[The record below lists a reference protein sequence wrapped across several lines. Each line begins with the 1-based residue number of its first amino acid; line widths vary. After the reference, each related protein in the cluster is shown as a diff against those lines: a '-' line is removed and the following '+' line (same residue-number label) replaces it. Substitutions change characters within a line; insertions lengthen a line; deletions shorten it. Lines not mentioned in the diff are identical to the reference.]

1 MPSQVTNYK
10 CPACTGPLHYDSKTG
25 QMACEY
31 CGSVFTVNEIEALLE
46 EKNEQAENA
55 FNDAQAHAQA
65 SAQAYAQDAQ
75 APDGD
80 VEDGMDADWDLNA
93 GSYWDPAGEGLRA
106 YNCPSCGAELICDA
120 TTAATSCPYCGNPT
134 IVPGQVSG
142 LLKPD
147 LIVPF
152 GLDKEAAKAA
162 LREHFKGKKLLPRAF
177 SSENHLDEI
186 KGVYVPFWLFDADAD
201 ADMSFNATRVRSW
214 SDRSFNYTE
223 TRHYRLYR
231 SGSVRF
237 ENVPV
242 DGSVKMPD
250 DVMESLE
257 PFDTSRAV
265 RFQKGYL
272 SGFLADRY
280 DVAAEDSVQR
290 ANERVRQSTQ
300 QAFSHTTG
308 GYMGVSCTGSNIRLH
323 NARAKYALL
332 PVWILNTSWRG
343 KNYQFAM
350 NGQTGKFVGDLP
362 TDKSLYWRY
371 RLIYGGIVAA
381 AAFAL
386 QLLIQL
392 GM

>member
-31 CGSVFTVNEIEALLE
+31 CGSVFTVSQIEALLE

-55 FNDAQAHAQA
+55 FNAAQAAQA
-65 SAQAYAQDAQ
+65 AQT
-75 APDGD
+75 APAGNDED
-80 VEDGMDADWDLNA
+80 VEDNLDVDWDLNSA
-93 GSYWDPAGEGLRA
+93 GSLWGEESDGLRA

-120 TTAATSCPYCGNPT
+120 TTAATSCPYCANPT
-134 IVPGQVSG
+134 IVPGQLSG
-142 LLKPD
+142 ALKPD
-147 LIVPF
+147 MIVPF
-152 GLDKEAAKAA
+152 KLDKEAAKAA

-201 ADMSFNATRVRSW
+201 AEMSFNATRTRSW
-214 SDRSFNYTE
+214 SDGNFNYTE
-223 TRHYRLYR
+223 TRYYRLYR
-231 SGSVRF
+231 SGWVRF

-257 PFDTSRAV
+257 PFDTSKAV
-265 RFQKGYL
+265 PFQKGYL
-272 SGFLADRY
+272 SGFFADRY
-280 DVAAEDSVQR
+280 DVEAEDSVQR
-290 ANERVRQSTQ
+290 ANERVKQSTL

-308 GYMGVSCTGSNIRLH
+308 GYMGVNCTGSNLRLN

-332 PVWILNTSWRG
+332 PVWILNTSWNG

-362 TDKSLYWRY
+362 TDKGAYWKY

-381 AAFAL
+381 IAFGV
-386 QLLIQL
+386 QMLIGL
-392 GM
+392 M